1 MAQQENE
8 GIYQQFFGRIDIQYL
23 LRNESGRAFQKLKQ
37 GPLLMIYFH
46 TTYKRCSQ
54 KLQQGGIAGRR
65 PCLFLH
71 L

>member
-23 LRNESGRAFQKLKQ
+23 LRNESGRAFQ
-37 GPLLMIYFH
+37 
-46 TTYKRCSQ
+46 TYKRCSQ

>member
-23 LRNESGRAFQKLKQ
+23 LRNESGRAFQKL
-37 GPLLMIYFH
+37 IYFH
-46 TTYKRCSQ
+46 TTYKRCSE